1 MHNEIIANK
10 RIALV
15 HDWLTT
21 LGGADRVVALWMETF
36 SDSPLYTTVF
46 DEKTLGHIIPKE
58 RIVTSYLQRLPGV
71 LKYYRKLLSLMPG
84 AFENFNLD
92 EYDIVLSSSSSCAKG
107 VLTSSSTF
115 HVSYIHTPMRYAWDL
130 YHEYINSSGPI
141 TRFAMRRMMPAIRQW
156 DVLAANRVDMFLC
169 NSHEVS
175 RRIKKIYKRDATVIH
190 PPIETGFFTP
200 QDKEEEVKA
209 GSDLG
214 ERYLVLTRLIP
225 YKRVDLAVKACTKAS
240 KPLDIIGSGPELKYL
255 RSIAGPTIRFLGF
268 LSDDEILKRYRNSR
282 AMLFPGFEDFGMTPL
297 ETQACGRPVIAYGK
311 GGALETIKDGITG
324 LFFNEQ
330 TPEALVEA
338 MEVFEK
344 QKWDPKV
351 IRRHAEAFGRAN
363 HIKQLISAIADGYT
377 NFIK

>member
-130 YHEYINSSGPI
+130 YHEYINSS
-141 TRFAMRRMMPAIRQW
+141 
-156 DVLAANRVDMFLC
+156 
-169 NSHEVS
+169 
-175 RRIKKIYKRDATVIH
+175 
-190 PPIETGFFTP
+190 
-200 QDKEEEVKA
+200 
-209 GSDLG
+209 
-214 ERYLVLTRLIP
+214 
-225 YKRVDLAVKACTKAS
+225 
-240 KPLDIIGSGPELKYL
+240 
-255 RSIAGPTIRFLGF
+255 
-268 LSDDEILKRYRNSR
+268 
-282 AMLFPGFEDFGMTPL
+282 
-297 ETQACGRPVIAYGK
+297 
-311 GGALETIKDGITG
+311 
-324 LFFNEQ
+324 
-330 TPEALVEA
+330 
-338 MEVFEK
+338 
-344 QKWDPKV
+344 
-351 IRRHAEAFGRAN
+351 
-363 HIKQLISAIADGYT
+363 
-377 NFIK
+377 